1 MKALLSLAA
10 ALALLAT
17 TQAFG
22 QSAGSAASY
31 DWGQSQ
37 VQKLYA
43 SPYARPSDAAAATA
57 DRKRLTE
64 SRAAEDEEKQA
75 KTTATTRKPSASG
88 KLACLGAGSTINS
101 TRCNPGDS
109 SGFSLLPSQQLAH

>member
-1 MKALLSLAA
+1 MKALLPLA
-10 ALALLAT
+10 ALALLAA

-22 QSAGSAASY
+22 QSAGTGGSY

-57 DRKRLTE
+57 ERKRLTE
-64 SRAAEDEEKQA
+64 SRAAGDEEKQA
-75 KTTATTRKPSASG
+75 KATTTHKPGASG
-88 KLACLGAGSTINS
+88 KLACLGVGSTMNA
-101 TRCNPGDS
+101 TRCDPGES
-109 SGFSLLPSQQLAH
+109 TGLSLAP